1 MQGRQCDRCLEDSD
15 TDAMKH
21 FENGPGKPE
30 FPPVSGGGGF
40 IFRMLRL
47 LFLLCFLIVAFIGP
61 GLVLAAGIVDRSSA
75 RIVAGALALILFN
88 GLGAMIFAGQFRL
101 RRWMRQVAEET
112 GLTLSGTPDL
122 VPGLSHLSLAGKV
135 NGRWITV
142 AFELLPLAG
151 TTEYLA
157 GGGKWHVSRKRRHLV
172 VSTPVTRGGDENCG
186 RWVDTAS
193 PVGTAG
199 IGRDLKD
206 EDLARLKE
214 KGCVRVFAD
223 GSRFALA
230 WDMAISDHGRGEVVG
245 GIALVSEF
253 AAELDS
259 HSACPV
265 CAAAISPNPRYPRAV
280 CDACALRA
288 CDAEG
293 RALDFFN
300 AGFGGG
306 YLAVFRDGGEP
317 YESHDCFIDGLPCRA
332 DEARFGGIVVQV
344 I

>member
-1 MQGRQCDRCLEDSD
+1 MQGRQGDRCLEDSD

-21 FENGPGKPE
+21 FEIGPGKPE
-30 FPPVSGGGGF
+30 FPPVSGVGGF
-40 IFRMLRL
+40 IFRMMRL
-47 LFLLCFLIVAFIGP
+47 LFLLCFVIIGFIGP
-61 GLVLAAGIVDRSSA
+61 GLVLAAGIVDGSSA
-75 RIVAGALALILFN
+75 RIVFGLLALILFN

-101 RRWMRQVAEET
+101 RRWMRHLAEET
-112 GLTLSGTPDL
+112 GLTLSETPDL

-157 GGGKWHVSRKRRHLV
+157 GGGKWHVSRKRRYLV
-172 VSTPVTRGGDENCG
+172 VSTLITRGGDENCG
-186 RWVDTAS
+186 QWVDTAS
-193 PVGTAG
+193 PFGAAGTGG
-199 IGRDLKD
+199 IFKD

-214 KGCVRVFAD
+214 KGCVRVFA
-223 GSRFALA
+223 GGASLAMAL
-230 WDMAISDHGRGEVVG
+230 DMAISDHGCGEVGG
-245 GIALVSEF
+245 GIALLNEF
-253 AAELDS
+253 AAKLDS
-259 HSACPV
+259 KAACPV
-265 CAAAISPNPRYPRAV
+265 CAAAISHNPRYPRAV

-317 YESHDCFIDGLPCRA
+317 YESHDCFIAGLPCRA